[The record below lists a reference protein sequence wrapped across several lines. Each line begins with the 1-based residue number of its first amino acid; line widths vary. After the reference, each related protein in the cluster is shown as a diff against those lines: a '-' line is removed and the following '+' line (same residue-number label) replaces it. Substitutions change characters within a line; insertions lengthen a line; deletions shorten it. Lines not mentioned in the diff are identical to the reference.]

1 MINHYVFWN
10 FDDSLTKEKKDEA
23 GKKIKELLEAV
34 GKAVPGV
41 VSLRVLI
48 NQLESS
54 NRDIALISRFESVD
68 ALNAYQVHPEHVKAG
83 GYIKTVTTNRTCFD
97 FEE

>member
-1 MINHYVFWN
+1 MVNHYVFWN
-10 FDDSLTKEKKDEA
+10 FNDSLTKEERDEA
-23 GKKIKELLEAV
+23 GNKIKELLEAV
-34 GKAVPGV
+34 GKIVPGV
-41 VSLRVLI
+41 VSLEVLI

-54 NRDIALISRFESVD
+54 NRDVALISRFESVE

-83 GYIKTVTTNRTCFD
+83 NYVGSVTTNRTCFD

>member
-1 MINHYVFWN
+1 MVIHYVFWN
-10 FDDSLTKEKKDEA
+10 FNDSLTKEERDEA
-23 GKKIKELLEAV
+23 GNKIKELLEGV
-34 GKAVPGV
+34 GKIVPGV
-41 VSLRVLI
+41 VSLEVLI

-54 NRDIALISRFESVD
+54 NRDVALISRFESVE

-83 GYIKTVTTNRTCFD
+83 SYVGSVTTNRTCFD

>member
-1 MINHYVFWN
+1 MVNHYVFWN
-10 FDDSLTKEKKDEA
+10 FNDFLTKEEKDEA
-23 GKKIKELLEAV
+23 GNRIKEMLEAV
-34 GKAVPGV
+34 GKVVSGV
-41 VSLRVLI
+41 VSLEVFI

-54 NRDIALISRFESVD
+54 NRDIALISRFESVE

-83 GYIKTVTTNRTCFD
+83 SYIKTVTTNRTCFD

>member
-1 MINHYVFWN
+1 MVNHYVFWN
-10 FDDSLTKEKKDEA
+10 FNDSLTKEEKAEA
-23 GKKIKELLEAV
+23 GRNIKEKLEAL

-41 VSLRVLI
+41 VSIEVLI
-48 NQLESS
+48 NQLDSS
-54 NRDIALISRFESVD
+54 NRDVALISRFESVE

-83 GYIKTVTTNRTCFD
+83 GFIKTVTCDRTCFD

>member
-1 MINHYVFWN
+1 MVNHYVFWN
-10 FDDSLTKEKKDEA
+10 FNESLTIEERDEA
-23 GKKIKELLEAV
+23 GNKVKELLEAV

-41 VSLRVLI
+41 VSLEVFI

-54 NRDIALISRFESVD
+54 NRDVALISRFESVE
-68 ALNAYQVHPEHVKAG
+68 ALNAYQVHPEHVKAASYVG
-83 GYIKTVTTNRTCFD
+83 TVTTNRTCFD